1 MRDEDREP
9 GEQPADPLTDGRL
22 VDPLTR
28 RQFVAR
34 LAALGFSA
42 TAIAAALEACR
53 SSAREQPE
61 PVPPIALPGRND
73 PMEHVHRPTRLTLL
87 SPSTAISG
95 IVRHA
100 SENPR
105 DGDLKFL
112 VEPDPAYTS
121 LLTEKNEGLF
131 IVEIIPIDR
140 PTVYAPQ
147 VGEHATFHGALVLDK
162 AHQSW
167 AEIHPCWL
175 ITTPEVQGFLESR
188 PHLQLTVEAPES
200 VRVGDELPVT
210 ITVHS
215 LRDGRARPVS
225 RALLFLELVSPKGI
239 VVRWEADYTS
249 PLGTAS
255 THLASLEVAGNYT
268 IHIYASKGRGVGHA
282 THAFRI
288 KRR

>member
-1 MRDEDREP
+1 MARATFSLRSAAVAGVAVAAAVALAACGGEDRGSVTVEGTGTGTAGTSTTSGTTTHSGTGTTAAGAVP
-9 GEQPADPLTDGRL
+9 AGVVAEQQKLAEELEHEGGVREVGEWKIGYIVEGAEGWWVPTDNGSYRWRRPARGET
-22 VDPLTR
+22 
-28 RQFVAR
+28 
-34 LAALGFSA
+34 
-42 TAIAAALEACR
+42 
-53 SSAREQPE
+53 
-61 PVPPIALPGRND
+61 
-73 PMEHVHRPTRLTLL
+73 HH
-87 SPSTAISG
+87 
-95 IVRHA
+95 
-100 SENPR
+100 
-105 DGDLKFL
+105 
-112 VEPDPAYTS
+112 
-121 LLTEKNEGLF
+121 
-131 IVEIIPIDR
+131 VEIIPIDR

-188 PHLQLTVEAPES
+188 PHLQLTVEAPKS

-239 VVRWEADYTS
+239 VVRWEADYTN

-255 THLASLEVAGNYT
+255 TQLASLEVAGNYT
-268 IHIYASKGRGVGHA
+268 IHIYASKGREVGHA